1 MKRTLMH
8 YKREFFVCMDFL
20 VHLGSLEVQVLHSGS
35 SIRTTS
41 HMRTH
46 SYMNFP
52 YNMNNDELL
61 KTIWVHKKKEKI
73 VDCRWYG
80 KATWSPS

>member
-8 YKREFFVCMDFL
+8 YKREFFVCIEVLVPLGFL
-20 VHLGSLEVQVLHSGS
+20 EAQEQPSGS
-35 SIRTTS
+35 YALRSTS
-41 HMRTH
+41 RMRTH

-61 KTIWVHKKKEKI
+61 KTVWEHKKREKI
-73 VDCRWYG
+73 VDCHW
-80 KATWSPS
+80 